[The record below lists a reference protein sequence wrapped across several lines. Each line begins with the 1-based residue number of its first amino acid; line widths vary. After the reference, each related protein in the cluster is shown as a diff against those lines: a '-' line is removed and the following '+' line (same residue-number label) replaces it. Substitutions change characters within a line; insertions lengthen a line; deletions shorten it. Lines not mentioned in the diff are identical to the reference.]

1 MVSPHLA
8 PGRAQACVQGDDRS
22 DRRLV
27 VFLQTRVILRVT
39 LTAMRARTKLTAL
52 IVACA
57 ALGAGAVAHAAP
69 IPVAVYTFQGQDDV
83 NAFQKVFGDKCKRK
97 WAGNQ
102 ALSVAVREGSSCL
115 YRSSVVADSSDL
127 YADQGMVAT
136 TTVTG
141 GTPKIASKS
150 FVGVGVRHSDSAGYV
165 LRVLPNKHKWQFL
178 RDPKGAAGLK
188 LEASGSGKFVKLG
201 AKPNVVALRAFSRGG
216 TTTSLIG
223 TVNGRTVVSQADS
236 AADQPD
242 GRQTVVMSGVK
253 GSGSGA
259 GVSGIFDDV
268 TVQVP
273 NPFG

>member
-1 MVSPHLA
+1 M
-8 PGRAQACVQGDDRS
+8 
-22 DRRLV
+22 
-27 VFLQTRVILRVT
+27 
-39 LTAMRARTKLTAL
+39 RTKLTAL

-57 ALGAGAVAHAAP
+57 ALAAGAVAQAAP

-102 ALSVAVREGSSCL
+102 AMSIAIREGNSCT
-115 YRSSVVADSSDL
+115 YRSSVVADSSDQ

-136 TTVTG
+136 TTVGG
-141 GTPKIASKS
+141 GTRKLQTKS
-150 FVGVGVRHSDSAGYV
+150 FVGVGVRRSDSAGYV
-165 LRVLPNKHKWQFL
+165 LRILPNKHKWQYL

-201 AKPNVVALRAFSRGG
+201 SKPNVIAIRAFSRGG
-216 TTTSLIG
+216 TTTSVIA
-223 TVNGRTVVSQADS
+223 TVNGRGVVSATDS
-236 AADQPD
+236 GADQPD
-242 GRQTVVMSGVK
+242 GRQTVLTAGAK

-259 GVSGIFDDV
+259 GIMGVFDDV